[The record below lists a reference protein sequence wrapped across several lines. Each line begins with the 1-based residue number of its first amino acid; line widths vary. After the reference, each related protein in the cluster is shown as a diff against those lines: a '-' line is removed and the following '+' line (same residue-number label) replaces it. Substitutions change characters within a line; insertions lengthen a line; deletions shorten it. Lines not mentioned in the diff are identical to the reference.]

1 MKRRHFIL
9 SSSVAALVGCD
20 RPSAATDLAKFSL
33 SEALHELQKGK
44 LSSFKLMQH
53 YLQRLEALDRAG
65 PELRSVIELHPE
77 ALQMA
82 VRADLK
88 MTNGSLHGLP
98 ILIKDNIETADVLL
112 TTAGSLALVKAP
124 RPRQD
129 AEIIRRLRATGALIF
144 GKTNLSEW
152 ANIRSQDST
161 SGWSARGGL
170 TRNPHRLSHS
180 ASGSSSG
187 SAVAVAAGFCAAAIG
202 TETNGSIISPAS
214 ACGIVGLKPTLGK
227 VSRSG
232 IIPISHWQDTAGPM
246 TRTVKDAALLMNVL
260 SGHDSRDPQSVE
272 LPISEQVSHMAF
284 MDEEAL
290 RGVRLGVVR
299 DLCGDHSA
307 VQALFDQALDLLRE
321 AGAVII
327 DTVTLPNHRKASGL
341 AWKCLLTEFRS
352 DINAYLSRR
361 GGVLHSLADVIA
373 FNQENQQ
380 TEMSF
385 FGQDLFEEAESR
397 CTDEILAEA
406 AELRVLARRLAGPE
420 GIDQALRKHRL
431 DALICPTNDPIQR
444 IALDRGDDPVRVASS
459 PAAVAG
465 YPHLTVPMGQVEG
478 LPIGLSFL
486 GAAWSEPQLLAYG
499 DVFER
504 MMPSWK
510 TQLPLMRP

>member
-1 MKRRHFIL
+1 MKRRQFIL
-9 SSSVAALVGCD
+9 SSSVAAFVGCD
-20 RPSAATDLAKFSL
+20 RPSAMSDLHKFSM
-33 SEALHELQKGK
+33 SEALNELHSGK
-44 LSSFKLMQH
+44 LSSVQLMQH

-82 VRADLK
+82 ARSDVK
-88 MTNGSLHGLP
+88 KTNGSLHGLP
-98 ILIKDNIETADVLL
+98 ILIKDNIETADGLL
-112 TTAGSLALVKAP
+112 TTAGSLALVEAP
-124 RPRQD
+124 RPQQD
-129 AEIIRRLRATGALIF
+129 AEIIRRLRAAGALIF

-152 ANIRSQDST
+152 ANIRSRDSS

-227 VSRSG
+227 VSRIG

-260 SGHDSRDPQSVE
+260 SGYDARDPQSVE
-272 LPISEQVSHMAF
+272 VPISEQVSHMAF
-284 MDEEAL
+284 MGEEAL

-299 DLCGDHSA
+299 DLCGEHSA
-307 VQALFDQALDLLRE
+307 VQALFDQALDQLRE
-321 AGAVII
+321 AGAVIV
-327 DTVTLPNHRKASGL
+327 DSATLPNHRKASGL
-341 AWKCLLTEFRS
+341 AWGCLLTEFRS
-352 DINAYLSRR
+352 DINAYLSKR
-361 GGVLHSLADVIA
+361 GGALHSLAEVIA
-373 FNQENQQ
+373 FNEESREI
-380 TEMSF
+380 EMPF

-397 CTDEILAEA
+397 CTAEALAEA
-406 AELRVLARRLAGPE
+406 VESRALARRFAGPE
-420 GIDQALRKHRL
+420 GIDQTLREHRL
-431 DALICPTNDPIQR
+431 DGLICPTNDPIQR
-444 IALDRGDDPVRVASS
+444 ITLDRGDDHVRVASS

-478 LPIGLSFL
+478 LPIGLSFF

-499 DVFER
+499 DAFER
-504 MMPSWK
+504 TMPFWK